1 MHSEWWVAFPH
12 GRQTPG
18 PQPTPGLLSRT
29 QTKTKTKTGAPHADR
44 VSVVC
49 RVQPSGGSSTD
60 PNADGCRR
68 SRLGRSMRGTRIGAI
83 E

>member
-29 QTKTKTKTGAPHADR
+29 QTKTKTKTDALRADR

-49 RVQPSGGSSTD
+49 RVRPSGGRGTD

-68 SRLGRSMRGTRIGAI
+68 WRLGRSTRGRRIGAI

>member
-29 QTKTKTKTGAPHADR
+29 QTKTKTKTDAARADR

-49 RVQPSGGSSTD
+49 RALLGRGRRTD
-60 PNADGCRR
+60 PSADGCRR
-68 SRLGRSMRGTRIGAI
+68 WRLGRSMRGSRIGAI